1 MIAHAMLSPSKRS
14 RWALC
19 PGSIR
24 EEAKYPDEGSGP
36 AAIDGTHSHTL
47 LEYCIKNGL
56 SDPMDQVGETF
67 TDHEGT
73 FKVDDDRAA
82 RVKVAIE
89 YIRGRSMNGLFPVIS
104 EQQVD
109 PKFLLGRDDLS
120 GTVDC
125 QIIGHDTLELIDY
138 KDGMG
143 IVSAEGNMQLEQYA
157 YGVLAGYK
165 LPVNGH
171 YPFNWVIMTIIQ
183 PKLALKGMKPITSH
197 TVTVFDLIANMGA
210 IIAQAAATDKPDAP
224 LVPGEI
230 QCKFCRAKGSCAALA
245 GNVMKEVGIMFQP
258 KGNQLITPEK
268 MFADGAEL
276 WGNCVENAT
285 LDIAQQSADK
295 DPSAMDDAQIR
306 QIMEAAPLMR
316 QLLEGVEA
324 EALRRLQAGQS
335 IPGLKLVNG
344 RGSRAWAL
352 PEAEM
357 AEKLVKMGIPKSAV
371 FETKLVTPAKAEKL
385 TWEKK
390 DGTKVAL
397 TERQLK
403 RMEHEY
409 VVKMAGKL
417 TVAPES
423 DSRPAVITNAAPMF
437 SAVDEGRIAGDLTTK
452 IEYTAT
458 NGVVQIQSV
467 EQTEVLPS
475 WLS

>member
-1 MIAHAMLSPSKRS
+1 MSDHAKLSPSKRS

-24 EEAKYPDEGSGP
+24 EEAKYPDTGSGP
-36 AAIDGTHSHTL
+36 AAADGTHSHTL
-47 LEYCIKNGL
+47 LEHCIKNGL

-73 FKVDDDRAA
+73 FKVDADRAA
-82 RVKVAIE
+82 RVKTAIE
-89 YIRGRSMNGLFPVIS
+89 YIRERSMNGMFKVIS
-104 EQQVD
+104 EQKVD
-109 PKFLLGRDDLS
+109 PEFLLGRKDLS

-125 QIIGHDTLELIDY
+125 QIIGPDWIELIDY

-143 IVSAEGNMQLEQYA
+143 VVSAEGNMQLEQYA

-165 LPVNGH
+165 LPVNGA
-171 YPFNWVIMTIIQ
+171 YPFNTHRMTIIQ

-197 TVTVFDLIANMGA
+197 EVSVRSLLDNMGT
-210 IIAQAAATDKPDAP
+210 IITQAAATDKPDAP
-224 LVPGEI
+224 LVPGES

-258 KGNQLITPEK
+258 VVTE
-268 MFADGAEL
+268 
-276 WGNCVENAT
+276 T
-285 LDIAQQSADK
+285 LDVAQQSADK
-295 DPSAMDDAQIR
+295 DPAQMDDAQIR

-316 QLLEGVEA
+316 QLLEAVEK
-324 EALRRLQAGQS
+324 EAMRRMESGIS

-357 AEKLVKMGIPKSAV
+357 AEKLVKMGIPKGAIY
-371 FETKLVTPAKAEKL
+371 ETKLVTPAKAEKL

-390 DGTKVAL
+390 DGTKVTL

-403 RMEHEY
+403 RMEQEY
-409 VVKMAGKL
+409 VSKLAGKL
-417 TVAPES
+417 TVVPES
-423 DSRPAVITNAAPMF
+423 DGRPAVIMNAAPLF
-437 SAVDEGRIAGDLTTK
+437 SAVEAEAIKFTLDQPAAE
-452 IEYTAT
+452 
-458 NGVVQIQSV
+458 S
-467 EQTEVLPS
+467 LPS

>member
-1 MIAHAMLSPSKRS
+1 MLSPSKRS

-47 LEYCIKNGL
+47 LEHCIKAGL
-56 SDPMDQVGETF
+56 TDPMDQVGETF

-73 FKVDDDRAA
+73 FKVDADRAA

-89 YIRGRSMNGLFPVIS
+89 YIRERSMNGMFKVIS
-104 EQQVD
+104 EQRVD

-125 QIIGHDTLELIDY
+125 QIIGPDWIELIDY

-143 IVSAEGNMQLEQYA
+143 VVTAEGNMQLEQYA
-157 YGVLAGYK
+157 YGVLAELK
-165 LPVNGH
+165 LPVNGA
-171 YPFNWVIMTIIQ
+171 YPFADIRMTIIQ
-183 PKLALKGMKPITSH
+183 PKLSLKGMAPITFSE
-197 TVTVFDLIANMGA
+197 VPVSNLMANMGT
-210 IIAQAAATDKPDAP
+210 IITQAAATDKPDAP
-224 LVPGEI
+224 LVPGDS

-245 GNVMKEVGIMFQP
+245 SNVMKEVGVMFQP
-258 KGNQLITPEK
+258 VTQLP
-268 MFADGAEL
+268 D
-276 WGNCVENAT
+276 V
-285 LDIAQQSADK
+285 AQQSANK
-295 DPSAMDDAQIR
+295 DPSTMDDAQIA

-316 QLLEGVEA
+316 QLLEAVEK
-324 EALRRLQAGQS
+324 EALRRMEAGQI

-352 PEAEM
+352 PEDQM
-357 AEKLVKMGIPKSAV
+357 AEKLIKMGIPKTAV
-371 FETKLVTPAKAEKL
+371 YETKLVSPAKAEKL
-385 TWEKK
+385 TWEKR
-390 DGTKVAL
+390 DGTKMAL
-397 TERQLK
+397 TDRQLK
-403 RMEHEY
+403 TMETEY

-423 DSRPAVITNAAPMF
+423 DERKAVTTNAAPLF
-437 SAVDEGRIAGDLTTK
+437 SAVETPA
-452 IEYTAT
+452 E
-458 NGVVQIQSV
+458 
-467 EQTEVLPS
+467 LPA